1 VFEGK
6 DFDPDAPFTRGD
18 TQKLR
23 GAGNRK
29 PDAHGTTVR
38 ILFDPVVVPDS
49 SIDINEVLLRAH
61 AAARMS
67 PGVHLAVI
75 DEGWPGDEI
84 RPELIEPFDGPWGTD
99 TLLDLMCAAADAPVP
114 DVRAVVEGRGEYTTG
129 RGATP
134 FRWSL
139 TAGPAEPAT
148 VAAFCNTVRTPGGGS
163 HLTAAVKGLSEALA
177 ERASR
182 IRDLGLAKGEEGP
195 EPQDFAAVT
204 ALAVDTRAPDVSWD
218 SQAKTAVSSR
228 SLNVAMAP
236 DVARSVTIW
245 AVNPANGET
254 VTLWTKLALESA
266 RARRSAE
273 GAKARSRAASKAKGL
288 GTNLSLPA
296 KLLPSRETGRGS
308 GAELFLCEG
317 DSALGT
323 IKAARDA
330 TFQAAF
336 PLKGK
341 PPNVYGFTVSKA
353 RIKDEFDSIE
363 RILGCGV
370 REHCDPEMCRYDR
383 ILFASDADPDGGN
396 INSSLISMFLEFY
409 RPLVG
414 AGMVYVTLPPL
425 FVVKDGSQRVYCQDE
440 SERDAAVAQMKA
452 TSKRKVE
459 VQRNKGLGEMDADD
473 FWNTVLDP
481 QRRTVIRVHPD
492 DGEKNLHHTLFG
504 GPPEGRRS
512 WMADVASRVDTSSL
526 DLT

>member
-1 VFEGK
+1 
-6 DFDPDAPFTRGD
+6 
-18 TQKLR
+18 
-23 GAGNRK
+23 
-29 PDAHGTTVR
+29 
-38 ILFDPVVVPDS
+38 
-49 SIDINEVLLRAH
+49 
-61 AAARMS
+61 
-67 PGVHLAVI
+67 
-75 DEGWPGDEI
+75 
-84 RPELIEPFDGPWGTD
+84 
-99 TLLDLMCAAADAPVP
+99 MCAAASTPVP
-114 DVRAVVEGRGEYTTG
+114 GVRAVVEGRGEYTTG
-129 RGATP
+129 RGPTP

-177 ERASR
+177 DRASR
-182 IRDLGLAKGEEGP
+182 IRDLGLAKGEDGP
-195 EPQDFAAVT
+195 EAQDFAAVT
-204 ALAVDTRAPDVSWD
+204 ALAVDTRAPDVAWD
-218 SQAKTAVSSR
+218 SQAKTALSSR

-245 AVNPANGET
+245 AANPGNGDT
-254 VTLWTKLALESA
+254 VSLWTKLALEAA

-288 GTNLSLPA
+288 GTNLSLPP

-341 PPNVYGFTVSKA
+341 PPNVYGFTLSKA

-370 REHCDPEMCRYDR
+370 RDNCDPESCRYDR

-396 INSSLISMFLEFY
+396 INSSLISMFLDFY
-409 RPLVG
+409 RPLVK

-425 FVVKDGSQRVYCQDE
+425 FVVKDGQQRIYCQDE
-440 SERDAAVAQMKA
+440 SERDAAVAQLKV

-481 QRRTVIRVHPD
+481 QRRTVIRVHLD
-492 DGEKNLHHTLFG
+492 DGDPKLHHTLFG
-504 GPPEGRRS
+504 GPPEGRRA
-512 WMADVASRVDTSSL
+512 WMADVASRVDTSAL
-526 DLT
+526 DLD